1 MIVFLHNN
9 VDLHS
14 LLLILPLVF
23 CLFAM
28 CFLLTAEIKR
38 RVIVPVVVFF
48 TLAVL
53 CFVGWILTS

>member
-1 MIVFLHNN
+1 MIVLQNA
-9 VDLHS
+9 DLHS
-14 LLLILPLVF
+14 LLLILSLIF

-38 RVIVPVVVFF
+38 RVIVPVVVVS